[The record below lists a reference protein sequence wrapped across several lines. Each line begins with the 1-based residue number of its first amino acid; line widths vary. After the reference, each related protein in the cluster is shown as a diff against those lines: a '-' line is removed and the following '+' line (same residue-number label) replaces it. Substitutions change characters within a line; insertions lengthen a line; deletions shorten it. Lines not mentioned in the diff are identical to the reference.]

1 MIGNGHVSQAC
12 LWSETRYVQ
21 CFVCLELFLLSKL
34 CGSMWTLTTHDGSN
48 ISTHQKRLLT
58 CSRPCAPR
66 SAAMPGNWN
75 TVFSTC
81 CESRSPATGLLFG
94 KRGVAGSHR
103 LVVPYRTW
111 DSKDFELFEWK
122 DRINIEKKNKHMFRS
137 KLRYLWTWFMD
148 RNHFFKNIRVFS
160 KYAPFYAS
168 SFSGSSSSDV
178 SPHCNTPLCLTRC
191 ASPLWVPAV
200 VVLWLHRGFWGR
212 SPWAKT
218 YGVTLTRARALAERL
233 SGSDLGDP
241 IQ

>member
-1 MIGNGHVSQAC
+1 MTGNGHVSQAC

-21 CFVCLELFLLSKL
+21 CFVCLELFLLSKP

-103 LVVPYRTW
+103 FNLWPFRIKTDHRQTKW
-111 DSKDFELFEWK
+111 DMLA
-122 DRINIEKKNKHMFRS
+122 
-137 KLRYLWTWFMD
+137 LW
-148 RNHFFKNIRVFS
+148 VFS
-160 KYAPFYAS
+160 LSFQGGPPNGSPVGPFYVEN
-168 SFSGSSSSDV
+168 F
-178 SPHCNTPLCLTRC
+178 NF
-191 ASPLWVPAV
+191 PAIK
-200 VVLWLHRGFWGR
+200 WGGPFPR
-212 SPWAKT
+212 PKK
-218 YGVTLTRARALAERL
+218 L
-233 SGSDLGDP
+233 
-241 IQ
+241 IF